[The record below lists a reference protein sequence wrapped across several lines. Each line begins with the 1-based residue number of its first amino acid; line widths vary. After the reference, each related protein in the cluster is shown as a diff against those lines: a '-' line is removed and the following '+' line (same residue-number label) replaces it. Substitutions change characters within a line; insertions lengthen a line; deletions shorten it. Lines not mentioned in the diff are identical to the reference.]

1 MKTREEIGADLQ
13 SLKPVLRDRFQV
25 ETIGIFGSYS
35 RGEQKNTSDIDILVT
50 FAEPNDIDLI
60 DFIELKQFLSRK
72 LKTKVDVVQKRALKH
87 RIKDKIMQETI
98 YV

>member
-1 MKTREEIGADLQ
+1 MKTREEIKAELQ
-13 SLKPVLRDRFQV
+13 SLKPALRDRFQV

-50 FAEPNDIDLI
+50 FAEPNDVDLI
-60 DFIELKQFLSRK
+60 DFIELKQFLMRK

-87 RIKDKIMQETI
+87 RIKDIILQETI